1 MWISNT
7 ATAMM
12 MAPMAVALLAQL
24 GDRYGGEKARLYGV
38 GLLIGIAYAA
48 SIGGFATLIG
58 TPPNLSFARILPIV
72 VPNAP
77 EISFAGWTAKAL
89 PLSIVFLVIAWWSL
103 ARTHAR
109 GLKVDGGG
117 KEEFRR
123 TYRDLGPMGYEEK
136 WIGVLFVLLV
146 LGWTLRKVWSQWL
159 PEPNFIDDGTVAITL
174 ALVFFIVP
182 SRRKGEGRILR
193 WSDAMKVRW
202 GIVLL
207 FGGGFA
213 LATGFAESGLST
225 WLGDQL
231 SGLRGV
237 PTIVLV
243 VIICTSITF
252 LTELTSNTATTEMV
266 LPILAPMA
274 LAIDVDPLKLMIP
287 ATLSASCAFM
297 LPVATPPN
305 AIIFG
310 TGRVTMQDMM
320 RAGLRLNLIGI
331 VLITVWAS
339 LVL

>member
-1 MWISNT
+1 M
-7 ATAMM
+7 
-12 MAPMAVALLAQL
+12 
-24 GDRYGGEKARLYGV
+24 E
-38 GLLIGIAYAA
+38 
-48 SIGGFATLIG
+48 
-58 TPPNLSFARILPIV
+58 
-72 VPNAP
+72 
-77 EISFAGWTAKAL
+77 
-89 PLSIVFLVIAWWSL
+89 
-103 ARTHAR
+103 
-109 GLKVDGGG
+109 GGG

-123 TYRDLGPMGYEEK
+123 TYQGLGPMGYEEK

-159 PEPNFIDDGTVAITL
+159 PEPTFIDDGTVAITL
-174 ALVFFIVP
+174 ALVLFMVP
-182 SRRKGEGRILR
+182 SRQEGKGRILR
-193 WSDAMKVRW
+193 WADAMKVRW

-225 WLGDQL
+225 WFGAQL
-231 SGLRGV
+231 SALKGV

-243 VIICTSITF
+243 VVICTSITF

-274 LAIDVDPLKLMIP
+274 LAIDVDPLQLMIP

-331 VLITVWAS
+331 VLITVWAQ